1 MNDSTEDKPLDIA
14 LKGELIISNVL
25 RWGVA
30 VSLILIALGT
40 LFAFL
45 QPGEYGVHGGSAAD
59 FQRLLAHPD
68 LALLT
73 WPGFLDMLR
82 HGRGEALIAPGLLL
96 LIITPLMRV
105 AVSILMFAL
114 EKDGKYVAITSAVLL
129 LVLLSF
135 LL

>member
-1 MNDSTEDKPLDIA
+1 MNEDRTLRN
-14 LKGELIISNVL
+14 ELIISNVL

-45 QPGEYGVHGGSAAD
+45 QSGEYGVHGGTAAD
-59 FQRLLAHPD
+59 FQRLLAHPN

-73 WPGFLDMLR
+73 WPGFLEMLR
-82 HGRGEALIAPGLLL
+82 QGRGEALIAPGLLL
-96 LIITPLMRV
+96 LIVTPLLRV
-105 AVSILMFAL
+105 AVSIPMFAL
-114 EKDGKYVAITSAVLL
+114 EKDGKFVVITSAVLL

-135 LL
+135 FL

>member
-1 MNDSTEDKPLDIA
+1 MNEDRTLRN
-14 LKGELIISNVL
+14 ELIIANVL

-45 QPGEYGVHGGSAAD
+45 QPGEYGVHGGTAAD
-59 FQRLLAHPD
+59 FQRLLAHPN

-73 WPGFLDMLR
+73 WPGFLEMLR
-82 HGRGEALIAPGLLL
+82 QGHGEALIAPGLLL
-96 LIITPLMRV
+96 LIVTPLMRV
-105 AVSILMFAL
+105 AVSIPMFAL
-114 EKDGKYVAITSAVLL
+114 EKDGKYVVITSAVLL

-135 LL
+135 LI